1 MKFETGI
8 QHHLVD
14 TLQDPNIPGADFIFG
29 PGDRLPKRCGLP
41 LVLVQGYRIFPREI
55 EEHVYRL
62 PHPKVCIARWLVDVG
77 LQLGV
82 PAQQLVHVP
91 YGKDTLRYKL
101 TRPLDQ
107 RPLQISMLYNE
118 HPMKGSQHGIAV
130 LAQVRQRIPNLKV
143 VLFGAQLPSV
153 SIPEWVRFHEN
164 PDREVIVNEIYNG
177 SRIFLSP
184 SITEG
189 FGFTAVEAMCC
200 GCALVVTD
208 NGGSA
213 DYAFDGQTALVS
225 KPKDVDTMARH
236 VESLLLDDEL
246 RQRIARQG
254 NACARKFNWDES
266 ARLLEDFL
274 NRYGQDPFY
283 YQGH

>member
-91 YGKDTLRYKL
+91 YGIDTLRYKL

-118 HPMKGSQHGIAV
+118 HPMKGSQHGSCARSS
-130 LAQVRQRIPNLKV
+130 QT
-143 VLFGAQLPSV
+143 
-153 SIPEWVRFHEN
+153 EN
-164 PDREVIVNEIYNG
+164 PESQGR
-177 SRIFLSP
+177 
-184 SITEG
+184 
-189 FGFTAVEAMCC
+189 AVRRAAAECQYPRLGA
-200 GCALVVTD
+200 
-208 NGGSA
+208 
-213 DYAFDGQTALVS
+213 VS
-225 KPKDVDTMARH
+225 
-236 VESLLLDDEL
+236 
-246 RQRIARQG
+246 
-254 NACARKFNWDES
+254 
-266 ARLLEDFL
+266 
-274 NRYGQDPFY
+274 
-283 YQGH
+283 